1 MKERQPNNSD
11 RQVTIKRH
19 LQFAK
24 PLSFGVLDIIQ
35 PENRKEVKS
44 FNKRYGSL
52 LASF

>member
-1 MKERQPNNSD
+1 MKEQNKQMED

-19 LQFAK
+19 LTFAK
-24 PLSFGVLDIIQ
+24 PLFFGVLDIIK
-35 PENRKEVKS
+35 PVDSKEVNH